1 MTPHRRTR
9 SGFTLIE
16 LIVALGIL
24 AIIAAIAMQNLAVP
38 QTQARDRADLVQAST
53 LVQAVVAFYA
63 VNGCYPDETSSQT
76 SPFAG
81 AMPTGLGPYV
91 GGPWP
96 TTQLYG
102 TFDQNWN
109 WVGSG
114 ATAFYVGVIP
124 QSAYAQNTHAYVL
137 AVNNQAVPTC

>member
-1 MTPHRRTR
+1 
-9 SGFTLIE
+9 
-16 LIVALGIL
+16 
-24 AIIAAIAMQNLAVP
+24 
-38 QTQARDRADLVQAST
+38 
-53 LVQAVVAFYA
+53 VVAFYA
-63 VNGCYPDETSSQT
+63 VNGCYPDQTSSQT

-114 ATAFYVGVIP
+114 TTASIILP
-124 QSAYAQNTHAYVL
+124 RHRLRSANETPAESPVSAGTA
-137 AVNNQAVPTC
+137 

>member
-1 MTPHRRTR
+1 MAARLRAR
-9 SGFTLIE
+9 AGFTLLE

-24 AIIAAIAMQNLAVP
+24 ALLAAIAMQNLAVP
-38 QTQARDRADLVQAST
+38 QTQARQRADLVQAST
-53 LVQAVVAFYA
+53 LLQAVAAFYA
-63 VNGCYPDETSSQT
+63 VNGCYPDQASSQT
-76 SPFAG
+76 TPFAG

-114 ATAFYVGVIP
+114 ATAYYVGVIP
-124 QSAYAQNTHAYVL
+124 QSVYAQNPHGYVL